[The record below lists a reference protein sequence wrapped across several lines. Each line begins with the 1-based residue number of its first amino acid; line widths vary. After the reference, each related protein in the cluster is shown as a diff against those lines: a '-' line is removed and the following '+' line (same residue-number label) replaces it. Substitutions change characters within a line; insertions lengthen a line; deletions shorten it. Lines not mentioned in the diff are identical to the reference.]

1 MNERS
6 FVLKGVICHSP
17 DPNTLSIME
26 NAYVVCENGISAGI
40 FPVLPECFRN
50 LPLRDMGEKLIIP
63 GLVDLHLHAPQY
75 SYRGTGMDLELLEW
89 LNTITFPQ
97 EAKYAD
103 LDYARK
109 AYSIFAR
116 DLKMSAT
123 TRACIFG
130 TLHVD
135 ATVLLMDLLE
145 ETGLKT
151 MVGKVNMD
159 RNGSPELQEKSAR
172 ESAAATREWLSRV
185 SGRYQNTQPILTPR
199 FIPSC
204 SDDLMQQLS
213 EIQKEYQ
220 LPIQSHLSENSGE
233 IAWVQELCPSSRF
246 YGDAYSQFGL
256 FGGEGCPTVMAHCVH
271 STDEEVAL
279 MKERGVFIAHCPQS
293 NTDLASGIAPVRRY
307 LDEGLHVGLGSDM
320 AGGFSLSIFRAM
332 ADAIQVSKLRWRL
345 LDDFLKPVTLEEA
358 FYMATLGGGSFFGKV
373 GCFEKGY
380 EFDALVLDDSN
391 LRHPQKLTARERLE
405 RLVYLSDDRN
415 ITEKYVSGN
424 IIK

>member
-185 SGRYQNTQPILTPR
+185 SGCYQNTQPILTPR

-246 YGDAYSQFGL
+246 YGDAYSQFSL
-256 FGGEGCPTVMAHCVH
+256 FGEEGCPTVMAHCVH
-271 STDEEVAL
+271 STDEEIAL
-279 MKERGVFIAHCPQS
+279 MKERGVYIAHCPQS

-307 LDEGLHVGLGSDM
+307 LNEGLHIGLGSDI

-345 LDDFLKPVTLEEA
+345 LDDSLKPVTLEEA

-373 GCFEKGY
+373 GCFGKGY

-405 RLVYLSDDRN
+405 RLVYLSDSRN